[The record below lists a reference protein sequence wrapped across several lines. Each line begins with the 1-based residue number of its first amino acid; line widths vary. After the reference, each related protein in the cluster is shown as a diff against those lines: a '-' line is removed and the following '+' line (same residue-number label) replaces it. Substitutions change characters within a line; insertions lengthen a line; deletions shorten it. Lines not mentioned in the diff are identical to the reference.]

1 MTAHQQLRAA
11 YLVSG
16 LTMEEVGFRAGCTK
30 NTVLRVCGPTP
41 RNVRADVLM
50 AVAQVLG
57 LRAVYIQ
64 TSSADR

>member
-11 YLVSG
+11 YLASG

-41 RNVRADVLM
+41 RNVRADVIL

-57 LRAVYIQ
+57 LRAIYIH
-64 TSSADR
+64 TSCAEQ

>member
-11 YLVSG
+11 YLASG

-30 NTVLRVCGPTP
+30 GTVLRVCGPTP

-57 LRAVYIQ
+57 LRAIYISTFCAEQ
-64 TSSADR
+64 